1 MDVSEID
8 ADDDAVAAVNEA
20 CERALEHENAIAR
33 PRDASSTNDGG
44 DARGLFD
51 EIALLIRRTL
61 STAGPDSAISPDL
74 RAILRIAERGSRLG
88 GVGTPRTDADVS
100 GR

>member
-1 MDVSEID
+1 MNVSE
-8 ADDDAVAAVNEA
+8 
-20 CERALEHENAIAR
+20 L
-33 PRDASSTNDGG
+33 GG

-51 EIALLIRRTL
+51 EIALLVGRTL

-88 GVGTPRTDADVS
+88 GVGNSPADADVS